1 MTDADPNFALY
12 ELYLGTA
19 GKVSDRRATANSWML
34 SVNSALV
41 ALYGYLQ
48 ADSLSVNERQKAV
61 WLLAIPAAGLIVCV
75 AWRTLLESYRQLN
88 RAKFEVLQ
96 KLEGLFEVQPFTRE
110 QEVYRIHRRKGL
122 ATIERSIPACFFLL
136 YMVILIAAIFRR

>member
-1 MTDADPNFALY
+1 MSEADPIFALY

-19 GKVSDRRATANSWML
+19 EKVSDRRAAANSWML

-48 ADSLSVNERQKAV
+48 ADKHSVNDTQKAM
-61 WLLAIPAAGLIVCV
+61 WLVAIPAAGLIVCV
-75 AWRTLLESYRQLN
+75 AWRALLASYRQLN
-88 RAKFEVLQ
+88 GAKFKVLQ
-96 KLEGLFEVQPFTRE
+96 QLEGLFPVQPFTRE
-110 QEVYRIHRRKGL
+110 QEVYRKHRRKGL

-136 YMVILIAAIFRR
+136 NLAILLAAIFL

>member
-1 MTDADPNFALY
+1 MSDADPNFALY

-19 GKVSDRRATANSWML
+19 EKISDRRANTNSWML
-34 SVNSALV
+34 TVNSAIV

-48 ADSLSVNERQKAV
+48 ADKFSVNEGQKAV

-75 AWRTLLESYRQLN
+75 AWRALLESYRQLN

-96 KLEGLFEVQPFTRE
+96 KLEGLFPVQPFTRE
-110 QEVYRIHRRKGL
+110 QEIYRIHRRKGL
-122 ATIERSIPACFFLL
+122 AAVERSIPACFFFL
-136 YMVILIAAIFRR
+136 YMVILSAAIFRR

>member
-1 MTDADPNFALY
+1 VSDADPNFALY

-19 GKVSDRRATANSWML
+19 EKVSDRRANANSWML
-34 SVNSALV
+34 AVNSAIV

-48 ADSLSVNERQKAV
+48 ADKPSVDERQKAI

-75 AWRTLLESYRQLN
+75 AWRALLESYRLLN

-96 KLEGLFEVQPFTRE
+96 KLEGLFPVQPFTRE

-122 ATIERSIPACFFLL
+122 ATVERSIPACFFFL
-136 YMVILIAAIFRR
+136 YLVILIAAILRR